1 MNQEYV
7 VGVVIQTLV
16 QLVVGGGQRRVACM
30 NESVVSASIVP
41 RGERIT
47 RWWGSCSLAQ
57 QFAVVGS
64 LVVVCGMVIIG
75 AWVAKEIEGAVTRNT
90 AASTALYMDS
100 FIAPHVQELAQQ
112 DHLSV
117 EHQVAL
123 EELFVGTELGKRIV
137 SAKVWKQGGLIAYST
152 RKSIIGKKFPIT
164 ANLRLAWGGGISAEF
179 DDLKD
184 EEDALERSDGVPYLE
199 MYSPIRESLTGRVI
213 AVAEFYEAAGP
224 LKQAL
229 FNAQLG
235 SWIVVAIVTL
245 TMIGLLSSI
254 VLKGS
259 RTIEQ
264 QRSSLEERVG
274 QLSVLR
280 DRLEHSSRLAT
291 VLNERFLRRIGSELH
306 DGPSQLI
313 GLALLRLDSIAQPTS
328 SSGASSATQR
338 DDFEVVRGALNDAL
352 KEIRTLSAGLV
363 LPEFDN
369 RSLKEGLLRIVAMH
383 EKRTDTTVVRDLGE
397 LPEQVNNSIKISLFR
412 MVQEGLNN
420 AFRHAPEGRVS
431 VHANYDG
438 RLLEIKVSDEG
449 PGFDA
454 IAPVVAEAGL
464 GLPGLRERMESIGGS
479 FEVRSSSQGGTT
491 LTAQFALGEQ

>member
-1 MNQEYV
+1 
-7 VGVVIQTLV
+7 
-16 QLVVGGGQRRVACM
+16 
-30 NESVVSASIVP
+30 
-41 RGERIT
+41 
-47 RWWGSCSLAQ
+47 
-57 QFAVVGS
+57 
-64 LVVVCGMVIIG
+64 
-75 AWVAKEIEGAVTRNT
+75 
-90 AASTALYMDS
+90 
-100 FIAPHVQELAQQ
+100 
-112 DHLSV
+112 
-117 EHQVAL
+117 
-123 EELFVGTELGKRIV
+123 
-137 SAKVWKQGGLIAYST
+137 
-152 RKSIIGKKFPIT
+152 
-164 ANLRLAWGGGISAEF
+164 
-179 DDLKD
+179 
-184 EEDALERSDGVPYLE
+184 
-199 MYSPIRESLTGRVI
+199 
-213 AVAEFYEAAGP
+213 
-224 LKQAL
+224 
-229 FNAQLG
+229 
-235 SWIVVAIVTL
+235 
-245 TMIGLLSSI
+245 MIGLLSSI